1 MKRRE
6 FIALLGGA
14 AAAPLV
20 SPRVARAQQPIPV
33 VGYLMSR
40 SAADAA
46 HLGEAF
52 RNGLRDGG
60 FIDGQNVKVE
70 YRWADGDF
78 ARLPAM
84 AQELA
89 RIPVAVLAAVGGNPS
104 VMAAKAATSTIPTV
118 FAMSGDPIK
127 LGLAASFN
135 RPGGNVTGVS
145 VLTTTLEPK
154 RLGLLHELV
163 PKATTVAAFVN
174 AGFPGV
180 EGQVQDLQHAATQV
194 GLELHIIRISTDHDI
209 EAAFETIVR
218 ERIGALAVAGS
229 PFFDT
234 RRERIA
240 ELAARTR
247 VPAIYHFREY
257 AVSGGLISY
266 STDIREAH
274 QQVGRYTAQ
283 ILKGTKP
290 GDLPIVLPSKFELVI
305 NLKTAKAL
313 GLEIPP
319 TLLARAD
326 EVIE

>member
-1 MKRRE
+1 
-6 FIALLGGA
+6 
-14 AAAPLV
+14 
-20 SPRVARAQQPIPV
+20 
-33 VGYLMSR
+33 
-40 SAADAA
+40 
-46 HLGEAF
+46 
-52 RNGLRDGG
+52 
-60 FIDGQNVKVE
+60 
-70 YRWADGDF
+70 
-78 ARLPAM
+78 
-84 AQELA
+84 
-89 RIPVAVLAAVGGNPS
+89 
-104 VMAAKAATSTIPTV
+104 MAAKAATSTIPTV
-118 FAMSGDPIK
+118 FAMSGDPIE

-145 VLTTTLEPK
+145 VLTTSLEPK

-174 AGFPGV
+174 LGFPGV
-180 EGQVQDLQHAATQV
+180 EGQVQDLQKAAIQA
-194 GLELHIIRISTDHDI
+194 GLTLHIIRIRTEQDI
-209 EAAFETIVR
+209 EAAFDTIVR
-218 ERIGALAVAGS
+218 ERIDALTVAGS

-234 RRERIA
+234 RREKIA

-274 QQVGRYTAQ
+274 RQVGRYAAQ